1 MLDPRIYRM
10 GFVVVALAVVVLA
23 FSLVDQQ
30 GSLSSTLAPEAFS
43 GENAA
48 GLMSSLAQA
57 NPERHPGSTGDED
70 VASAVAARLRQYNYS
85 VSVRLFRGSTV
96 DGRRTLE
103 NVIGVRPGLGGGSI
117 VVLSHRDSLHSP
129 APADLSGTATMLEL
143 ARALAGETQHRTVVL
158 VSTSGSAGM
167 AGASTLA
174 RTLPGPIDAVITLG
188 DVAGVGTHAPVVIP
202 WSTGENVAPA
212 LLRNT
217 LAAALTAQSGLQ
229 AGGAGLAGQLA
240 HLAFPITLN
249 EQGPFGARGIPAV
262 TLSLAGDHP
271 VPADEPISVDR
282 LGAMG
287 RAVLQTVNA
296 LDGGQDVPRAVPYL
310 LLSGKVVPAWAIRL
324 LLLALL
330 APVVLVGVD
339 GLARARRRGYRVG
352 LGIAQALAHGLPF
365 LIVALLVIAARVLGL
380 LPDAPPGP
388 VAAGEVPLHS
398 GGLALLVGLAI
409 VLAGGCLLVYR
420 FARRPAGNGTRESAI
435 PHGAD
440 PAQAIGTLIVMCL
453 VTLGLWTL
461 SPFAAILVIP
471 ALHLWLWLLD
481 PELRSHPAVSIALL
495 TLGVVPPALVIL
507 DYARTLGLDPVE
519 VIWNGLLLVAGG
531 QLRLTTVVA
540 WALLLG
546 CGYSVVVIA
555 VQTLQR
561 PGLGDAPVTVRGPV
575 TYAGPGSLGGTE
587 SALRR

>member
-10 GFVVVALAVVVLA
+10 GFVAVALAVVVLA

-30 GSLSSTLAPEAFS
+30 GPLGSTLAPDAFS
-43 GENAA
+43 GQNAG
-48 GLMSSLAQA
+48 GLMSSLARA
-57 NPERHPGSTGDED
+57 NPDRRPGSAGDED
-70 VASAVAARLRQYNYS
+70 VASSVAARLRQYNYN
-85 VSVRLFRGSTV
+85 VSERLFRGSTV

-103 NVIGVRPGLGGGSI
+103 NVIGVRAGLGAGSI

-143 ARALAGETQHRTVVL
+143 ARVLAGQTQHRTIVL

-167 AGASTLA
+167 AGAGELA
-174 RTLPGPIDAVITLG
+174 RTLPEPIDAVIALG
-188 DVAGVGTHAPVVIP
+188 DVAGVSAHAPVVIP

-217 LAAALTAQSGLQ
+217 VAAALTAQSGLRP
-229 AGGAGLAGQLA
+229 GGAGLAGQLA

-249 EQGPFGARGIPAV
+249 EQAAFGAHGIPAV
-262 TLSLAGDHP
+262 TLSLAGDHR
-271 VPADEPISVDR
+271 VPASDPTSVDR

-287 RAVLQTVNA
+287 RSVLETVNA
-296 LDGGQDVPRAVPYL
+296 LDGGQDVPRAAPYL

-330 APVVLVGVD
+330 APVVLVAAD
-339 GLARARRRGYRVG
+339 GLARARRRGYSISV
-352 LGIAQALAHGLPF
+352 GIARALAHGLPF
-365 LIVALLVIAARVLGL
+365 LIVALLVIAVRLLGL
-380 LPDAPPGP
+380 LHGAPPGP
-388 VAAGEVPLHS
+388 VAAGEVPLR
-398 GGLALLVGLAI
+398 GGGIALLVGLVI
-409 VLAGGCLLVYR
+409 VLAGTFPLVHR
-420 FARRPAGNGTRESAI
+420 IARRSPSDGRGQAAAPDG
-435 PHGAD
+435 PD
-440 PAQAIGTLIVMCL
+440 PAQAIGTVIVMCL
-453 VTLGLWTL
+453 VALALWTL
-461 SPFAAILVIP
+461 NPFAAILVIP

-481 PELRSHPAVSIALL
+481 TELRPHPVLSVVLL
-495 TLGVVPPALVIL
+495 ALGVVPPVLVIL

-519 VIWNGLLLVAGG
+519 VIWNGLLLLAGG
-531 QLRLTTVVA
+531 QLGIATVVA

-546 CGYSVVVIA
+546 CVHSVVVIA
-555 VQTLQR
+555 VQTLRR
-561 PGLGDAPVTVRGPV
+561 PRLEDAPVTVRGPV